1 MDEKQILELTRKS
14 FYGVYYFML
23 AALAITFISSL
34 IVKDPLLRRILFI
47 EILVT
52 GISSFIYFLFTNNI
66 SQYFDTVHKDNQDIN
81 LTVVD
86 RVRYYGWVFT
96 TPLMLIVLCLA
107 LSSST
112 RIIINPITMF
122 TILILNYI
130 MLMFGFLGE
139 LNIIDRIAATVLGF
153 IPFLLIFY
161 LIFST
166 FLINSFNPFNY
177 LLFGIYFIVW
187 AGYRISYMF
196 EEKEKNIA
204 INFFDAIS
212 KGAVAILLSF
222 SYLPF

>member
-1 MDEKQILELTRKS
+1 MDEKQLLDLTRKS

-23 AALAITFISSL
+23 AALAITFISCF
-34 IVKDPLLRRILFI
+34 IVNDPLLRRILFI

-52 GISSFIYFLFTNNI
+52 GISSFMYFLFTNNI
-66 SQYFDTVHKDNQDIN
+66 SQYFDKVNKDNEDID

-86 RVRYYGWVFT
+86 RLRYNGWVFT
-96 TPLMLIVLCLA
+96 TPLMLIALCLA

-122 TILILNYI
+122 TILLLNYI
-130 MLMFGFLGE
+130 MLMFGYLGE
-139 LNIIDRIAATVLGF
+139 LNMIDRIAATVLGF

-166 FLINSFNPFNY
+166 FLLKSFNPFNY
-177 LLFGIYFIVW
+177 LIFAIYFIIW
-187 AGYRISYMF
+187 AGYGIAYMF

-204 INFFDAIS
+204 TNIFDAIS
-212 KGAVAILLSF
+212 KGVVAIILSF
-222 SYLPF
+222 SYLAF